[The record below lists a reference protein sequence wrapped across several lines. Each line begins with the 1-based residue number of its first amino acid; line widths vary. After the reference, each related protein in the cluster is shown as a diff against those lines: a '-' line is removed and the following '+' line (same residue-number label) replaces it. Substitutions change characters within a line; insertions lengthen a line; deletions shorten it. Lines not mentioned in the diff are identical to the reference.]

1 MGLYNLHS
9 AFGDRYERQCSGLQW
24 LVSKCA
30 LSSGVEA
37 VGWVSVVIRYEELA
51 LVSSGGD
58 KAVSDSVLLGRQ
70 SVGRG

>member
-1 MGLYNLHS
+1 MGLYNLHK

-37 VGWVSVVIRYEELA
+37 VGWVSVVSRYEELE
-51 LVSSGGD
+51 LVGSGGNR
-58 KAVSDSVLLGRQ
+58 AVSDWLLLGR
-70 SVGRG
+70 